1 MKADIHPNYRQ
12 VLFRDISCD
21 FEFVTGS
28 CIETDQTAE
37 YEGQEFPLVVID
49 ISSASHPF
57 YTGTQKLL
65 DSAGRVEK
73 FYQKY
78 GFQREEGQ

>member
-37 YEGQEFPLVVID
+37 FEGQEFPLVVID